1 LAAAES
7 SNGQGRLRYR
17 RILLKLSG
25 EALQGSAAY
34 GIDPATVDSIAR
46 QVSAVVARGVQVGM
60 VIGGGNIWRGEP
72 AATRGMDRPTA
83 DNMGMLATVINGL
96 ALQSGMERVGLHT
109 RVQSAVTM
117 TEVAE
122 PYIRRRAIR
131 HFEKGRVVIFVAG
144 TGNPYFTTDTAASL
158 RALEIGAEV
167 LMMAKNRVDGVY
179 DADPNRDANARKFD
193 QLTYMEALERRLRV
207 MDSTALTLCMDNKLP
222 IIVFD
227 LTNEDNL
234 PRLVEGDRT
243 VGTLVS

>member
-1 LAAAES
+1 MTSRLLPGRSPCRSRPPIRGASPPRRRRRPKVTATCRCSISRTSATPTRPSRTWFARPSPNWVRTLSSDGLRDSSLAAADS
-7 SNGQGRLRYR
+7 SNGHGPLRYR

-34 GIDPATVDSIAR
+34 GIDSATVESIAR
-46 QVSAVVARGVQVGM
+46 QVAAVAARGVQVGM

-117 TEVAE
+117 TEVCE

-131 HFEKGRVVIFVAG
+131 HFEKGRVVIFVA
-144 TGNPYFTTDTAASL
+144 
-158 RALEIGAEV
+158 R
-167 LMMAKNRVDGVY
+167 
-179 DADPNRDANARKFD
+179 
-193 QLTYMEALERRLRV
+193 
-207 MDSTALTLCMDNKLP
+207 
-222 IIVFD
+222 
-227 LTNEDNL
+227 
-234 PRLVEGDRT
+234 
-243 VGTLVS
+243 